1 MIPRATAKDW
11 LREVNLDVPLDMP
24 VEKLSLGERQLLEI
38 ARGLGQSCKILV
50 LDEPTAALSHDEA
63 ERLFTVVRRLCAAGT
78 AVLFISHKFEEIEAI
93 ADDVTVLRDG
103 RTVIDGVP
111 LADVTRDQ
119 LVQAMLGVSVEAT
132 RRALPQPG
140 DVLVRSEGLRLDRRG
155 APIDLAIRSGEIVGL
170 AGLVGSGALEI
181 ASAVAAALPATGR
194 LTIGDERIEG
204 GDRRRA
210 ASLGIGYVPGD
221 RHADGLFPVLPALQ
235 NASAGS
241 LEVFTAAGMIS
252 RRREAQGLTPWLR
265 RLKLHPFDI
274 DRPASGFSGG
284 NQQKLIIAR
293 NLALP
298 GLRALVLLE
307 PTRGVDIAARETI
320 HDAVVDAAKRG
331 IAVLLAS
338 TDLDEI
344 LALSH
349 RILVVRDRTIQG
361 ELPRETDAL
370 RGYQCPCRNDRGMN
384 GLAIPS
390 DNTSRRRH
398 LRPPSTLW
406 IATAI
411 FLLFVLAVPR
421 FATAG
426 NLENVLRVAAILAI
440 VACGQAIVLI
450 LGGIEFSF
458 GASAALASVMIVLY
472 QPELGTVGGFAV
484 GAATIIAVGAIN
496 GVLIA
501 QFELAPFIATLGTLM
516 IGSGLAATIA
526 GGLPIDAPAT
536 EAFSWPARGLIADLP
551 VPIAAAGV
559 SLLILYGLLDP

>member
-1 MIPRATAKDW
+1 MKRGVDIVLTAENIAKRYGQTYALRDASLRLRAGCVHALLGENGAGKSTLVKIVVGASQADGGVLTLDGKQIVFTSVQAAIAAGIIPIYQHLSLFPRLSVIENLSAFAMGSAGRIASRSAMISRATAKDW

-24 VEKLSLGERQLLEI
+24 VEKLSLGECQLLEI

-140 DVLVRSEGLRLDRRG
+140 SVLIRSEGLRLDRRG

-194 LTIGDERIEG
+194 LTIGEERIEG

-221 RHADGLFPVLPALQ
+221 RHADGLFPVLPAVQ

-274 DRPASGFSGG
+274 DRSASGFSGG

-349 RILVVRDRTIQG
+349 RILVVRDRSIRG
-361 ELPRETDAL
+361 ELPRETA
-370 RGYQCPCRNDRGMN
+370 R
-384 GLAIPS
+384 S
-390 DNTSRRRH
+390 
-398 LRPPSTLW
+398 
-406 IATAI
+406 
-411 FLLFVLAVPR
+411 AV
-421 FATAG
+421 
-426 NLENVLRVAAILAI
+426 I
-440 VACGQAIVLI
+440 
-450 LGGIEFSF
+450 S
-458 GASAALASVMIVLY
+458 ALAGM
-472 QPELGTVGGFAV
+472 
-484 GAATIIAVGAIN
+484 
-496 GVLIA
+496 
-501 QFELAPFIATLGTLM
+501 
-516 IGSGLAATIA
+516 
-526 GGLPIDAPAT
+526 
-536 EAFSWPARGLIADLP
+536 
-551 VPIAAAGV
+551 IAA
-559 SLLILYGLLDP
+559 